1 MTAVGKGECTI
12 KVTAGETSANCAV
25 TVYAPADDFTLSAS
39 VDTMKVGEKTSLSVS
54 FPQYTYGTVTY
65 EYDSKLV
72 SIDENGEVTALAK
85 GECEITASLGEKKQK
100 VSIQIYALPE
110 TIELSVSSTRLA
122 VGESVQAEI
131 KLPEFTYMDSAE
143 YVSENPD
150 VAEVDENGKI
160 TALKAGD
167 ARITAK
173 VGAAEASVDLI
184 VMDLHLGDLRLSVGA
199 KGQLPDKVGGES
211 TVGATYESAN
221 EKIASVD
228 DKGAVTAVAVGET
241 TITITTVSGI
251 RALVAI
257 HVLNLPDQVKIASDT
272 INIFWGQTIRVPYT
286 LSRADGQDCEAACT
300 LETSNSDRV
309 EVRDGMKI
317 YAKSAGVAYIR
328 ITAAGGAIALA
339 KVVVWNFPDRMFFE
353 YGEQTV
359 KVGGTVKNRVGLFS
373 GKDGFIYS
381 ETDGEGVGKF
391 STDNPA
397 IATVDQAGNVTG
409 VSAGVTNL
417 VFTAASGM
425 QIRASIRVLGL
436 PTKVN
441 LSSTEFTLG
450 VGGQATLQATFEANE
465 TGDVKFESDHP
476 EIASITENGVIT
488 ALAKG
493 TAVITVTAEG
503 GATAICTV
511 NVVAAPSKA
520 VFEAETINLIKGT
533 TVTIPVEFVN
543 TDGDKCETVYHLET
557 SSSKYAQVRGD
568 NSIYAART
576 GTAYLR
582 AVAYNGAEGYVR
594 VKIWDKPRRLYL
606 SNYNMTIGEGMTE
619 KNLLMIWMSN
629 SKNYIYS
636 ESDGERVGVFTI
648 DDPNIATI
656 DQAGNVTGVKKGET
670 TMHFTTRTGLSV
682 SAPVNVMA
690 PPTVVKLNYSE
701 LTIGVNDTAQLT
713 ASYGDYEMG
722 TTTYK
727 SETPEVATVT
737 EDGKITAVAKGTAM
751 IVATANTGVT
761 TTCLVTVVPA
771 PAQVV
776 FPTETINIF
785 RYSTVELPVEF
796 VNTDGDKCETT
807 YYLTTSSKRYVSV
820 SGNTIY
826 GARTGTAYIRVTTYN
841 GVEGIVRVRV
851 WDKPKKLYIEKPDMY
866 IGVGMTD
873 VNRVNVWISR
883 SKNFIYNEADGA
895 CVGKYETADPSIATV
910 DQAGNVT
917 GVSKGATFIR
927 FSTTTGL
934 SVYAKVTVLA
944 QPTEVHLNY
953 DKLTIGV
960 GDAAQYSATYG
971 SYEMGTTTYESENP
985 KIASITADGKITA
998 VSKGK
1003 TTIIA
1008 TTNSGVKTTSEVTV
1022 VPAPAQVVFPT
1033 ETINIFR
1040 YATAEL
1046 PVEFIN
1052 TDGDKCETTYYLTTS
1067 AKKYVSVSGN
1077 KVYGART
1084 GTAYIRVTTYNG
1096 VEGIVRVRVWDKPK
1110 KLYIEKPDMYIG
1122 VGMTDVNRVNVW
1134 ISRSKNFIYNE
1145 ADGACVGKYE
1155 TADPSI
1161 ATVDQ
1166 AGNVTGV
1173 SKGATFIRF
1182 STTTG
1187 LSVYA
1192 KVTVLAQPTE
1202 VHLNY
1207 DKLTIGVGDAAQ
1219 YSATYGSYEM
1229 GTTTYESENPKIA
1242 SITADGKITAVSKGK
1257 TTIIATTNSGVKTT
1271 SEVTVVPAPA
1281 QVVFPTETIN
1291 IFRYATAE
1299 LPVEFINTDGD
1310 KCETTYYLT
1319 TSAKKYVS
1327 VSGNKVYGARTGTA
1341 YIRVTTYN
1349 GVEGIVRV
1357 RVWDKPKKLYLEY
1370 NPMQVG
1376 EGMTVQNRVNVWI
1389 SRSKSFIYNPAD
1401 GKAVGT
1407 YSIDNPLIATVD
1419 QAGNVT
1425 GVSKGQTILRF
1436 TATTGLQVATT
1447 LTVLSAPTV
1456 LTVDKEKT
1464 TLGVGMSEVL
1474 GTKIGAYEMG
1484 TIEFSSSSS
1493 EIASVDQTGKIT
1505 ANKPGDAIIT
1515 AETRSA
1521 SGGKLYA
1528 TCRVTVVPAPD
1539 KIETEYSYMN
1549 VAIKGSVQMNVK
1561 YSYQGTDNCMGTV
1574 TYLTSKSSVAR
1585 VDANGVITGVKAGNA
1600 IIRAVL
1606 QNGLYVDCNVT
1617 VRKAPKKVELSAS
1630 SIDLGVGQE
1639 FRLYGR
1645 IYYSGGSFIYTAGD
1659 TSIAQFQNSNPD
1671 AISIAA
1677 DGTITGLKPGTAYV
1691 RLYTYNGK
1699 GGGTLCRINVAP
1711 GPDWITLN
1719 EISVEL
1725 SVNQS
1730 RTLYCDRSA
1739 GSMTAFEYTSS
1750 NPDVVRVVANGSSCT
1765 LYAVGSGTAKIT
1777 ASSSNG
1783 KSAECEVRVYA
1794 LPESASFESASVQMG
1809 AGETK
1814 ALPKVIISSS
1824 KGECAKGVT
1833 YTSSN
1838 ASVAKVNADGN
1849 VTGVAPG
1856 NAAIYA
1862 TTYNGVTA
1870 TCAIT
1875 VYPAPK
1881 SIQVSADKTRLA
1893 VGETANVTAKVDT
1906 IGGYTLS
1913 AEDSSVL
1920 EIKGNTV
1927 TARKVGKTNV
1937 IAKSYN
1943 GVIGKLE
1950 IEVLPTAGSV
1960 ALNPG
1965 RITLG
1970 TGMTAELKTTIP
1982 NNTLATIS
1990 FESMDETVA
1999 KVDANGK
2006 VTAIGKGTARIFARV
2021 EGMDAAYDTC
2031 EVTVKPMPETI
2042 ELTESEINLFIG
2054 ESKKLNAKAL
2064 SGADANCYGA
2074 ITFASNDAS
2083 VAEVRADGT
2092 ITAIGAGETKI
2103 VARSTAN
2110 ANVFAECTV
2119 KVTEAKVWL
2128 NERAVTLGVGE
2139 SFVNA
2144 IHTANVAES
2153 MNVVSS
2159 APEVAAMDVTGKIT
2173 AKQIGETT
2181 ITVTCGEDSAQCVV
2195 TVKAAPTGVE
2205 LSETALTLY
2214 AGETAAL
2221 TARATGENAAGR
2233 IQYAS
2238 KDENVVRVDENG
2250 EITAVGAG
2258 ETEIVAKTY
2267 VEGVE
2272 AICRVSVV
2280 NAPEKIRFAEMDELI
2295 LSKGDT
2301 YRLAQPVITS
2311 SLGKCDTRY
2320 TLAISRSGIATIAE
2334 KNGSYDITAANVG
2347 SAVLRVKT
2355 LNGKSASLKL
2365 TVVEA
2370 PTAIE
2375 FDPDTIRL
2383 GMGETY
2389 EPQILGN
2396 NGSVIAATFSS
2407 DSSCVTVENGKLVAN
2422 AKGKATIT
2430 ARSIYFDN
2438 LKTSI
2443 EIEVVDLA
2451 KEFTLGDAEYRMGV
2465 GENFELTTVTSE
2477 NTAVAALE
2485 YESDDESVARVDRT
2499 GVVYAIGVGEA
2510 TVTAKAQNGATATK
2524 KIIVSKMATKVELLP
2539 QEISACLQDTVQ
2551 LSVRFGSDQEYAN
2564 LYFDSADDSIATVD
2578 QNGLVR
2584 FHALGTT
2591 TISAEAYNGLSD
2603 TIEVHVEKTPT
2614 AISFAQSK
2622 ALILLGDRAQ
2632 LKPVFDQG
2640 ACYFTLES
2648 SNPEI
2653 ISIGADGYL
2662 EANQKG
2668 TAKITLKTNVV
2679 GLKAEIDVEVVDK
2692 LEGIVVELGK
2702 DTLEL
2707 HETTQVI
2714 YSLRPTNLLGTGKVR
2729 FESSNTQVA
2738 TVDASGVVT
2747 GVAYGEAEIRVIA
2760 GDGTVGKAKVN
2771 VLGGKRRAFVA
2782 YYYGEP
2788 TDHGGHLTFSA
2799 NDAYSFADALK
2810 AATVEGRAYD
2820 ICGPIS
2826 NAPKSTLFSRID
2838 EHFRDTTD
2846 DDTSV
2851 LYFCSHG
2858 GARDEYYFGIPNNY
2872 DSENDDE
2879 YRIYASELYNHIVKI
2894 KGKVVVVMVSCG
2906 AGGLIDALREKLGS
2920 ENGRI
2925 SILASS
2931 HSDSSSSFYSVSDR
2945 TNCVDYYTFALL
2957 HGLGYSAS
2965 QDLAG
2970 MPHGWMSFVA
2980 PADANN
2986 DGSVTVGE
2994 LFDYAKRLTMYL
3006 VQNKVGGKGYY
3017 GTVRQTPQSYISDLL
3032 RDLILFKR

>member
-1 MTAVGKGECTI
+1 
-12 KVTAGETSANCAV
+12 
-25 TVYAPADDFTLSAS
+25 
-39 VDTMKVGEKTSLSVS
+39 
-54 FPQYTYGTVTY
+54 
-65 EYDSKLV
+65 
-72 SIDENGEVTALAK
+72 
-85 GECEITASLGEKKQK
+85 
-100 VSIQIYALPE
+100 
-110 TIELSVSSTRLA
+110 
-122 VGESVQAEI
+122 
-131 KLPEFTYMDSAE
+131 
-143 YVSENPD
+143 
-150 VAEVDENGKI
+150 
-160 TALKAGD
+160 
-167 ARITAK
+167 
-173 VGAAEASVDLI
+173 
-184 VMDLHLGDLRLSVGA
+184 
-199 KGQLPDKVGGES
+199 
-211 TVGATYESAN
+211 
-221 EKIASVD
+221 
-228 DKGAVTAVAVGET
+228 
-241 TITITTVSGI
+241 
-251 RALVAI
+251 
-257 HVLNLPDQVKIASDT
+257 
-272 INIFWGQTIRVPYT
+272 
-286 LSRADGQDCEAACT
+286 
-300 LETSNSDRV
+300 
-309 EVRDGMKI
+309 
-317 YAKSAGVAYIR
+317 
-328 ITAAGGAIALA
+328 
-339 KVVVWNFPDRMFFE
+339 
-353 YGEQTV
+353 
-359 KVGGTVKNRVGLFS
+359 
-373 GKDGFIYS
+373 
-381 ETDGEGVGKF
+381 
-391 STDNPA
+391 
-397 IATVDQAGNVTG
+397 
-409 VSAGVTNL
+409 
-417 VFTAASGM
+417 
-425 QIRASIRVLGL
+425 
-436 PTKVN
+436 
-441 LSSTEFTLG
+441 
-450 VGGQATLQATFEANE
+450 
-465 TGDVKFESDHP
+465 
-476 EIASITENGVIT
+476 
-488 ALAKG
+488 
-493 TAVITVTAEG
+493 
-503 GATAICTV
+503 
-511 NVVAAPSKA
+511 
-520 VFEAETINLIKGT
+520 
-533 TVTIPVEFVN
+533 
-543 TDGDKCETVYHLET
+543 
-557 SSSKYAQVRGD
+557 
-568 NSIYAART
+568 
-576 GTAYLR
+576 
-582 AVAYNGAEGYVR
+582 
-594 VKIWDKPRRLYL
+594 
-606 SNYNMTIGEGMTE
+606 
-619 KNLLMIWMSN
+619 
-629 SKNYIYS
+629 
-636 ESDGERVGVFTI
+636 
-648 DDPNIATI
+648 
-656 DQAGNVTGVKKGET
+656 
-670 TMHFTTRTGLSV
+670 
-682 SAPVNVMA
+682 
-690 PPTVVKLNYSE
+690 
-701 LTIGVNDTAQLT
+701 
-713 ASYGDYEMG
+713 
-722 TTTYK
+722 
-727 SETPEVATVT
+727 
-737 EDGKITAVAKGTAM
+737 
-751 IVATANTGVT
+751 
-761 TTCLVTVVPA
+761 
-771 PAQVV
+771 
-776 FPTETINIF
+776 
-785 RYSTVELPVEF
+785 
-796 VNTDGDKCETT
+796 
-807 YYLTTSSKRYVSV
+807 
-820 SGNTIY
+820 
-826 GARTGTAYIRVTTYN
+826 
-841 GVEGIVRVRV
+841 
-851 WDKPKKLYIEKPDMY
+851 
-866 IGVGMTD
+866 
-873 VNRVNVWISR
+873 
-883 SKNFIYNEADGA
+883 
-895 CVGKYETADPSIATV
+895 
-910 DQAGNVT
+910 
-917 GVSKGATFIR
+917 
-927 FSTTTGL
+927 
-934 SVYAKVTVLA
+934 
-944 QPTEVHLNY
+944 
-953 DKLTIGV
+953 
-960 GDAAQYSATYG
+960 
-971 SYEMGTTTYESENP
+971 
-985 KIASITADGKITA
+985 
-998 VSKGK
+998 
-1003 TTIIA
+1003 
-1008 TTNSGVKTTSEVTV
+1008 
-1022 VPAPAQVVFPT
+1022 
-1033 ETINIFR
+1033 
-1040 YATAEL
+1040 
-1046 PVEFIN
+1046 
-1052 TDGDKCETTYYLTTS
+1052 
-1067 AKKYVSVSGN
+1067 
-1077 KVYGART
+1077 
-1084 GTAYIRVTTYNG
+1084 
-1096 VEGIVRVRVWDKPK
+1096 
-1110 KLYIEKPDMYIG
+1110 
-1122 VGMTDVNRVNVW
+1122 
-1134 ISRSKNFIYNE
+1134 
-1145 ADGACVGKYE
+1145 
-1155 TADPSI
+1155 
-1161 ATVDQ
+1161 
-1166 AGNVTGV
+1166 
-1173 SKGATFIRF
+1173 
-1182 STTTG
+1182 
-1187 LSVYA
+1187 
-1192 KVTVLAQPTE
+1192 
-1202 VHLNY
+1202 
-1207 DKLTIGVGDAAQ
+1207 
-1219 YSATYGSYEM
+1219 
-1229 GTTTYESENPKIA
+1229 
-1242 SITADGKITAVSKGK
+1242 
-1257 TTIIATTNSGVKTT
+1257 
-1271 SEVTVVPAPA
+1271 
-1281 QVVFPTETIN
+1281 
-1291 IFRYATAE
+1291 
-1299 LPVEFINTDGD
+1299 
-1310 KCETTYYLT
+1310 
-1319 TSAKKYVS
+1319 
-1327 VSGNKVYGARTGTA
+1327 
-1341 YIRVTTYN
+1341 
-1349 GVEGIVRV
+1349 
-1357 RVWDKPKKLYLEY
+1357 
-1370 NPMQVG
+1370 
-1376 EGMTVQNRVNVWI
+1376 
-1389 SRSKSFIYNPAD
+1389 
-1401 GKAVGT
+1401 
-1407 YSIDNPLIATVD
+1407 
-1419 QAGNVT
+1419 
-1425 GVSKGQTILRF
+1425 
-1436 TATTGLQVATT
+1436 
-1447 LTVLSAPTV
+1447 
-1456 LTVDKEKT
+1456 
-1464 TLGVGMSEVL
+1464 
-1474 GTKIGAYEMG
+1474 
-1484 TIEFSSSSS
+1484 
-1493 EIASVDQTGKIT
+1493 
-1505 ANKPGDAIIT
+1505 
-1515 AETRSA
+1515 
-1521 SGGKLYA
+1521 
-1528 TCRVTVVPAPD
+1528 
-1539 KIETEYSYMN
+1539 MN

-1574 TYLTSKSSVAR
+1574 TYLTSKSSVAH

-1739 GSMTAFEYTSS
+1739 GCMTAFEYTSS

-1783 KSAECEVRVYA
+1783 KTAECEVRVYA

-1838 ASVAKVNADGN
+1838 ASVAKVNADGD

-1862 TTYNGVTA
+1862 TAYNGVTA

-1881 SIQVSADKTRLA
+1881 SIQISADKTRLA

-1906 IGGYTLS
+1906 IGSYTLS

-1920 EIKGNTV
+1920 EIKGDTV

-1943 GVIGKLE
+1943 GVIAKLE

-1982 NNTLATIS
+1982 DNTLATIS

-2031 EVTVKPMPETI
+2031 EVTVKPMPETV

-2159 APEVAAMDVTGKIT
+2159 APEVAVMDVTGKIT

-2205 LSETALTLY
+2205 LSETALTLCT
-2214 AGETAAL
+2214 GETAAL

-2334 KNGSYDITAANVG
+2334 KNGYYDITAANVG

-2365 TVVEA
+2365 IVVEA

-2389 EPQILGN
+2389 EPRILGN

-2451 KEFTLGDAEYRMGV
+2451 KEFTFGDAEYRMGV

-2485 YESDDESVARVDRT
+2485 YESDDESVARVDRS

-2510 TVTAKAQNGATATK
+2510 TVTAKAQNGATAMK

-2980 PADANN
+2980 PADANS